1 MDNIEQLRKK
11 YYDAIMLLQEE
22 QDILDA
28 LPQPEYTNFF
38 PIITGLIKYL
48 EKELYL
54 LQEELNKLDESDE
67 EMQKYIEE
75 EIEMLLFKQDICN
88 SLLEKGKEDIIIE
101 EESEKTLKK
110 NIIFATTNSGNIC
123 IENDIKTL
131 PEEYYEKIIKML
143 QNLQNGINENND
155 EKAKLMTTVN
165 KKMAGLKE
173 VKEFKVRLFYKNL
186 SSDTVYVLIVRMK
199 KSDNDALDRKEA
211 IRRAVQRNNQYIE
224 LKKLVKDPQIKEKL
238 ITENEQILSDL
249 CEYLN
254 QNKRGK

>member
-1 MDNIEQLRKK
+1 MENIEQLRKK
-11 YYDAIMLLQEE
+11 YYEAIMLLQDEE
-22 QDILDA
+22 DIFDA

-48 EKELYL
+48 EEELCL
-54 LQEELNKLDESDE
+54 LQEELHKLNESDE

-75 EIEMLLFKQDICN
+75 EIEMLLFKQDMCN
-88 SLLEKGKEDIIIE
+88 SLLEKGKEDIFVE
-101 EESEKTLKK
+101 VESEKTLKK

-123 IENDIKTL
+123 IEHDIKTL
-131 PEEYYEKIIKML
+131 PEEYYEKVIKML

-155 EKAKLMTTVN
+155 EKSKSMTTVN

-186 SSDTVYVLIVRMK
+186 SPDTVYVLIVRMK
-199 KSDNDALDRKEA
+199 KSDNDSLDRNEA
-211 IRRAVQRNNQYIE
+211 IRRAVQRNNQYME
-224 LKKLVKDPQIKEKL
+224 LKKQIKDPQMKEKL
-238 ITENEQILSDL
+238 IDENEKILSDL

>member
-88 SLLEKGKEDIIIE
+88 SLLEKGKEYIIIE

-123 IENDIKTL
+123 IENDIKIL

-155 EKAKLMTTVN
+155 EKAKSMTTVN

-224 LKKLVKDPQIKEKL
+224 LKKLVKDPQNKEKL